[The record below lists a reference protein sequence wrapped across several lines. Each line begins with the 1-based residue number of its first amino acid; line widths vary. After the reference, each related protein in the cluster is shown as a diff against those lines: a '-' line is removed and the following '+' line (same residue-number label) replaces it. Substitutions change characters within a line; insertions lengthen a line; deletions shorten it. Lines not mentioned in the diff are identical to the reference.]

1 MSSLHTSITRSGRA
15 LAFVALLSAAAF
27 AAPPAAPSGPLPRPL
42 TLDGAL
48 VYAAEHNP
56 TLRRVREQI
65 REQEGIVLQAGARR
79 IPNVEAAGSY
89 GRVDDELVAAP
100 GYDNESW
107 SFQVTANQVLYAG
120 GSLRAGTRAAREQA
134 EAARL
139 AFQAQL
145 HNTLLATRQAFA
157 SVLLDR
163 ELIAV
168 QEEAIAVLEAEL
180 ANARARREAG
190 TGSDFDVIRA
200 EVAVANA
207 QPPLIQARNAYRI
220 AQDQLRQQLGAPA
233 SVEDAPTD
241 LGVEGTLSDRGDMV
255 SLGAALDTAHA
266 RRPELRRQLR
276 LVTAADHNV
285 TVAKSGRLPTVSAYA
300 GYEWANAPA
309 SARLA
314 DRRDGWMAGI
324 NSNWAIFDGRAT
336 AGKVRQARSQ
346 ATQTRLA
353 QEELALAIDVE
364 VRQAHSALTEANE
377 LVAASTKTVE
387 QAQESLRLAR
397 ARQQAG
403 TATQLDVLSAQSALT
418 LARSTQSQA
427 RYAFTVA
434 LAGLQ
439 RAIGSTP

>member
-1 MSSLHTSITRSGRA
+1 MRA
-15 LAFVALLSAAAF
+15 LAFVAILTVAGI
-27 AAPPAAPSGPLPRPL
+27 AAPGAEPSLAPPRPL
-42 TLDGAL
+42 TLDDAL
-48 VYAAEHNP
+48 AYAADHNP

-65 REQEGIVLQAGARR
+65 REHEGIVLQAGARS
-79 IPNVEAAGSY
+79 IPNLDSSGSY
-89 GRVDDELVAAP
+89 GRVAEDLVAAP
-100 GYDNESW
+100 GYDDESW
-107 SFQVTANQVLYAG
+107 TFQVTASQVLYAG
-120 GSLRAGTRAAREQA
+120 GSIRAGTRAAREQT

-145 HNTLLATRQAFA
+145 HDTLHDTRQAFA
-157 SVLLDR
+157 AVLLDR

-168 QEEAIAVLEAEL
+168 QEEAIRVLEVEL
-180 ANARARREAG
+180 NNARARREAG

-207 QPPLIQARNAYRI
+207 QPALIQARNAYRI
-220 AQDQLRQQLGAPA
+220 AQDKLRQLLGAPA
-233 SVEDAPTD
+233 SADDEPTD
-241 LGVEGTLSDRGDMV
+241 LGVEGTLSELGETMP
-255 SLGAALDTAHA
+255 LGAALAAAEAH
-266 RRPELRRQLR
+266 RPELRRQMR

-285 TVAKSGRLPTVSAYA
+285 TVAKSGRLPTFSAYA
-300 GYEWANAPA
+300 GYEWASAPT

-346 ATQTRLA
+346 ATQARLGE
-353 QEELALAIDVE
+353 EELALAIDVE
-364 VRQAHSALTEANE
+364 VRQAHSALTEASE
-377 LVAASTKTVE
+377 LVAASKKTVE

-427 RYAFTVA
+427 RYAYTVA

-439 RAIGSTP
+439 RAIGATP